1 VEAGRVRRSLT
12 RALLVLGG
20 AAIATVL
27 GWLLS
32 SASASAAEL
41 PNLPVVPSTLVS
53 SVVPAILPA
62 TPVLP
67 ATPALPTPKLPT
79 PPPDLGQVAQQVHL
93 AVAGDDRAVPSVLP
107 VAVLVP
113 SVPVSPV
120 SGPAGTVA
128 VTNPVQQLAI
138 SQFIRPL
145 TQHRQA
151 ADGQQRSGSRT
162 ATSVPGAPVHPLPP
176 AQPASSSDAGA
187 HGSGGPTGGSG
198 GALQPFV
205 NLVRAAPN
213 AVGTPSALAARPV
226 APGHQPGTS
235 PD

>member
-32 SASASAAEL
+32 SASANAAEL
-41 PNLPVVPSTLVS
+41 PNLPVVPSAVVS

-67 ATPALPTPKLPT
+67 TTPTLPTPKLPSA
-79 PPPDLGQVAQQVHL
+79 PPDLGQVAQQVHL
-93 AVAGDDRAVPSVLP
+93 AVAGDERVVPSVLP

-113 SVPVSPV
+113 AVPVGPV
-120 SGPAGTVA
+120 SAPAAALG
-128 VTNPVQQLAI
+128 NPVQQLAI

-145 TQHRQA
+145 TQHRHA

-162 ATSVPGAPVHPLPP
+162 ATSVPRVPAHPLPP

-198 GALQPFV
+198 GAQQPFV
-205 NLVRAAPN
+205 NLVGAAPN
-213 AVGTPSALAARPV
+213 AVGTSSTPLLPV